1 MASPVIEPLMQA
13 SIVLL
18 LLPLSLVTEAQ
29 ERRDQ
34 YGQFGH

>member
-1 MASPVIEPLMQA
+1 MVSSVIEQLMQV
-13 SIVLL
+13 SIV